1 MKRTILITTVIPV
14 FILPTFAQSD
24 FRVKLQAHERVVTV
38 KLPDG
43 HLRAFKLTRP
53 EFKGATLAKLY
64 QRIHSL
70 GPDSSCSYAFFGET
84 CEYDEPSGFIL
95 CTAVYWSEACQLGAI
110 CYNWFGDCGIGCS
123 LGGEC
128 IEGIGGWLLD

>member
-1 MKRTILITTVIPV
+1 MKRTALTLALVLAIT
-14 FILPTFAQSD
+14 LPGVFAQSD
-24 FRVKLQAHERVVTV
+24 FRAKLQPHERVVTV

-43 HLRAFKLTRP
+43 HLRAFKFTRP
-53 EFKGATLAKLY
+53 NFKEARLD
-64 QRIHSL
+64 RRVHFL
-70 GPDSSCSYAFFGET
+70 GIDSSCSYAFFGET

>member
-1 MKRTILITTVIPV
+1 MKRTILICTLVLV
-14 FILPTFAQSD
+14 FILPSVFAQQD
-24 FRVKLQAHERVVTV
+24 FRAKIQPRERVVTIRT
-38 KLPDG
+38 PDG
-43 HLRAFKLTRP
+43 HLRAFKFIRP
-53 EFKGATLAKLY
+53 EFREARLD
-64 QRIHSL
+64 QRAHAPS
-70 GPDSSCSYAFFGET
+70 PDSSCNYAFFSET
-84 CEYDEPSGFIL
+84 CEYDEPSGFVL